1 MADNGR
7 HYLEKS
13 ERNIVFRAVLDR
25 SLNSNTANQLVEQLE
40 KQADWLQ
47 VKILPGDD
55 AFESIPELN
64 EWTKKPANQMLLA
77 SVPISLELRPRNLL
91 KSDFTPEQWATELRG
106 QKGIA
111 EVFYDK
117 KAVDWLQRLARQT
130 GSIRLA
136 LGGLLTG
143 LGLIAA
149 AFLGVAY
156 GRIFRFPLQW
166 QGGFG
171 VALRGFWRPILSMCL
186 SGVFALIPLAHVT
199 WPLRFN
205 FVGPGVSV
213 SGSLAWIILAG
224 ILLGGTTWTSL
235 YFSARRQSQPPRRLL
250 TVSTLGA
257 ALCLSALAGTT
268 VQAELPP
275 PGSVPALPPDS
286 LRPTTPDFAL
296 PDLTFDNSLYETSTT
311 LKPLTDTRR
320 EELARQ
326 TQSEIDKMD
335 KSVQYLKDWL
345 TRTEQERARDLAN
358 RDLNRRKL
366 EQARL
371 EQTTAE
377 RVLKERYETLQNL
390 HAALTAIQTHQSST
404 SSSLFAP
411 QEQPRRQAVR
421 SILIRETEHNFHM
434 LEESDRPSVGRT
446 RTKVN
451 ELLEDSNRLSTI
463 EKLASHTPETIRQ
476 AMDHLTLKRQALA
489 DRLKLIQTAPRQIP
503 PPA

>member
-1 MADNGR
+1 MKIPSMTRQFQKSGSSRFQPQRTPASPKTANTSNPTPPVRTDKKAAGLVSHYTQSATETPGVDELELETPEQNVFPAGSFLPALLATFWLIWPLTAFGLVWLMADNGC

-13 ERNIVFRAVLDR
+13 ERNIVFRAILDR

-40 KQADWLQ
+40 KQAAWLQ

-186 SGVFALIPLAHVT
+186 SGVFALIPLAACYLAAYASTSLDLVFLS
-199 WPLRFN
+199 P
-205 FVGPGVSV
+205 
-213 SGSLAWIILAG
+213 GSLAWIILAG

-235 YFSARRQSQPPRRLL
+235 YFSARRQCQPPRRLL
-250 TVSTLGA
+250 TVGTLGV

-345 TRTEQERARDLAN
+345 ARTEQERARDLAN

-390 HAALTAIQTHQSST
+390 HAA
-404 SSSLFAP
+404 
-411 QEQPRRQAVR
+411 
-421 SILIRETEHNFHM
+421 
-434 LEESDRPSVGRT
+434 
-446 RTKVN
+446 
-451 ELLEDSNRLSTI
+451 
-463 EKLASHTPETIRQ
+463 
-476 AMDHLTLKRQALA
+476 
-489 DRLKLIQTAPRQIP
+489 
-503 PPA
+503 